1 LNNGLATISKRS
13 WNGAGIGA
21 RKLLGILSPG
31 ASGKKVRRTRRAPE
45 LLDLGERDAVIFF
58 DADRTE
64 LLRGP
69 HQDLATVKLLQDIE

>member
-31 ASGKKVRRTRRAPE
+31 ASGKKCVATRRAPK
-45 LLDLGERDAVIFF
+45 LLDLGELDAVIFSMQIGRNCF
-58 DADRTE
+58 AV
-64 LLRGP
+64 LI
-69 HQDLATVKLLQDIE
+69 KI